1 MEDLTNLIKKHQK
14 EIDALMRRKM
24 PVSAGRMAK
33 DHFQDNF
40 RKGGFV
46 NNGLRPW
53 PPSGRLSSGGVA
65 ASSRYGTL
73 LSSRNHL
80 FSSIAYVPVPYSV
93 VVRNDVPYAHIHN
106 EGGVVEPTV
115 TPAMRKYAWYRF
127 FRETG
132 GKNPGRKAPPP
143 QASRWKALAL
153 TKKSKLRIRIP
164 RRRFIG
170 ESAELSA
177 KITKKLETEIL
188 RILNK

>member
-1 MEDLTNLIKKHQK
+1 MIKKHQK
-14 EIDALMRRKM
+14 EIDALMRRKI
-24 PVSAGRMAK
+24 PVIAGRMAK

-46 NNGLRPW
+46 DNGLRPW
-53 PPSGRLSSGGVA
+53 TPSKRLSSGGTS
-65 ASSRYGTL
+65 ASSHYGTL

-80 FSSIAYVPVPYSV
+80 FSSIAYAPAPYSV
-93 VVRNDVPYAHIHN
+93 TVRNNVPYATVHN
-106 EGGVVEPTV
+106 DGGTVSPAV
-115 TPAMRKYAWYRF
+115 TPAMRRYAWFRF

-132 GKNPGRKAPPP
+132 GKSGGRKAPSP

-170 ESAELSA
+170 ESADLSA
-177 KITKKLETEIL
+177 KISKRLEAEII